1 MTTPTPSAPR
11 STTRPGDPTMTA
23 EELAR
28 DWEID
33 PRWSG
38 VRRDHSAEGPYRPED
53 AQLKAT
59 ARRARTQI
67 GKLMASPP
75 LRKYVVEALRAQWSP
90 EEIAGRILP

>member
-38 VRRDHSAEGPYRPED
+38 VRRDH
-53 AQLKAT
+53 T
-59 ARRARTQI
+59 ARDVLSLTGPVREEHTLARRGAERLWEMIRENDENPGSWISALGALTEIGRAH
-67 GKLMASPP
+67 
-75 LRKYVVEALRAQWSP
+75 V
-90 EEIAGRILP
+90 